1 MPNAPPST
9 TRMAAPAPGS
19 SGERLPGAGCHHDQE
34 DQCHGPVFQRTE
46 YWRAGTRW
54 RGQFG
59 KVLRFHLEN
68 GKAPTLT
75 TGGTW
80 SMARVGKVNGES
92 SDERRGMGGGGRCG
106 KSSDERSGMGSDGR
120 SGMGSDVR
128 SGRGSDGRSG
138 RVSDE
143 RFVEV

>member
-1 MPNAPPST
+1 MLHHRRLGWPPPRLELAANACRGQGATTTKRTSVTAPFFSALST
-9 TRMAAPAPGS
+9 
-19 SGERLPGAGCHHDQE
+19 GA
-34 DQCHGPVFQRTE
+34 
-46 YWRAGTRW
+46 RW

-75 TGGTW
+75 TGGTR
-80 SMARVGKVNGES
+80 SMARVGNVN
-92 SDERRGMGGGGRCG
+92 G
-106 KSSDERSGMGSDGR
+106 KSSDERCGMGGDERFGKSSDGRSGMGSDGR

>member
-9 TRMAAPAPGS
+9 TRMAAPAPGT

-46 YWRAGTRW
+46 YWRAGARW

-59 KVLRFHLEN
+59 EVLRFHLEN

-75 TGGTW
+75 TGGTR
-80 SMARVGKVNGES
+80 SMARVGKR
-92 SDERRGMGGGGRCG
+92 SDERCGMGGDERCG
-106 KSSDERSGMGSDGR
+106 MGGDGRSGMGSDGR

-128 SGRGSDGRSG
+128 SGMGSDGRSG
-138 RVSDE
+138 RVGDE
-143 RFVEV
+143 RFAEV